1 MDFIKEHIRQLK
13 KSGLLRR
20 FKTISAIDGAKVKID
35 GRWYISFCSNDYLG
49 LSQHQA
55 LRAAAL
61 TATRK
66 YGVGS
71 GASRLMAGTYTPH
84 VQLEE
89 AIARFIGG
97 SLSGS
102 ELLPPI
108 LGSKSLC
115 SNCRSKGAPEALLF
129 TSGYA
134 ANLAVITTLIKESD
148 VVFSDELNH
157 ASLIDAIRLTRAKSF
172 VYRHRDTAHLESL
185 LKANQQSKISHQQSY
200 IITDAIFSMDG
211 DAAPLAD
218 ICRLAKK
225 YRCYTIV
232 DEAHATGVFGRHG
245 RGLAE
250 HLGLPGKV
258 DISIGTLSKAAGVI
272 GGFVTGTPDFIA
284 YIRSKGRPFIFTTAL
299 PPADCA
305 AGIKAL
311 EIIRTKPGLRKE
323 LWAKTD
329 YVKDRLAEY
338 GFDLQGSSSPIIP
351 VLIGDPGKTL
361 EVSEYLWRQGLFI
374 PAIRPP
380 TVLADKSRLR
390 ITITAL
396 HTRDDLD
403 YLIVHLRESRLRYDF

>member
-49 LSQHQA
+49 LSQHPA

-61 TATRK
+61 TATLK

-89 AIARFIGG
+89 AIARF
-97 SLSGS
+97 
-102 ELLPPI
+102 
-108 LGSKSLC
+108 
-115 SNCRSKGAPEALLF
+115 KGAPEALLF

-225 YRCYTIV
+225 YCCYTIV

-311 EIIRTKPGLRKE
+311 AIIRTKPGLRKE

-380 TVLADKSRLR
+380 TVLPDKSRLR

-403 YLIVHLRESRLRYDF
+403 YLIVHLRESRLRYDFQVM

>member
-1 MDFIKEHIRQLK
+1 MKFITEQISQLRQA
-13 KSGLLRR
+13 GLLRQ
-20 FKTISAIDGAKVKID
+20 FKTISDIDGARVKID
-35 GRWYISFCSNDYLG
+35 GKWYISFCSNDYLG
-49 LSQHQA
+49 LTQHQA
-55 LRAAAL
+55 LRKVANDAI
-61 TATRK
+61 RR

-84 VQLEE
+84 QGLEK
-89 AIARFIGG
+89 AIARF
-97 SLSGS
+97 
-102 ELLPPI
+102 
-108 LGSKSLC
+108 
-115 SNCRSKGAPEALLF
+115 KGAPEALLF

-134 ANLAVITTLIKESD
+134 ANLAVITILIKESD

-172 VYRHRDTAHLESL
+172 VYRHRDTAYLESL
-185 LKANQQSKISHQQSY
+185 LKANQQSGISYQQSY

-211 DAAPLAD
+211 DATPLSD
-218 ICRLAKK
+218 ICQLAEK

-250 HLGLPGKV
+250 HLGLSDKV

-323 LWAKTD
+323 LWDKAN
-329 YVKDRLAEY
+329 YVKDRLTRY
-338 GFDLQGSSSPIIP
+338 GFNLQGSASPIIP
-351 VLIGDPGKTL
+351 VLIGDPKKTL
-361 EVSEYLWRQGLFI
+361 EVSEYLWHKGLFI

-380 TVLADKSRLR
+380 TVLPDKSRLR
-390 ITITAL
+390 ITIATL
-396 HTRDDLD
+396 HTKKDLD
-403 YLIVHLRESRLRYDF
+403 SLIYHLRNAHLRYDF